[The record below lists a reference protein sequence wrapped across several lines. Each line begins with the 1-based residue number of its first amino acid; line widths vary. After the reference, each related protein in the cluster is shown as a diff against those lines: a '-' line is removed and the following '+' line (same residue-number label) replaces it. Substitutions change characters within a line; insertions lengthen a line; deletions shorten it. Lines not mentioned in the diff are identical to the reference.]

1 MDGRRELDGSSQGGQ
16 GYRWPFG
23 PPGTARP
30 EPGLA
35 RARMDR
41 ARPGTNRLTG
51 RAVLPAVPRSRPK
64 HEPTGLFR
72 VVPAQKARCLHR
84 ARAVRRPHSRI
95 ELADAV
101 APPATPA
108 RRPTPP
114 PPIHARRG
122 AEPRRAW
129 WPQEGALCRCRP
141 PRRAWQSCPQ
151 APPADATT
159 PALATNGSV
168 EELASSVEWSG
179 SGAGER
185 RGEEEGERRAGT
197 ERRGARSVAAVQ
209 ES

>member
-1 MDGRRELDGSSQGGQ
+1 M
-16 GYRWPFG
+16 
-23 PPGTARP
+23 
-30 EPGLA
+30 
-35 RARMDR
+35 
-41 ARPGTNRLTG
+41 
-51 RAVLPAVPRSRPK
+51 
-64 HEPTGLFR
+64 LFR
-72 VVPAQKARCLHR
+72 SVGAQKARCLHY

-108 RRPTPP
+108 SRRRHARRPMPP

-129 WPQEGALCRCRP
+129 WPHEGGAVPLSP
-141 PRRAWQSCPQ
+141 PLPRRAWQSRPQ

-209 ES
+209 ESGEEGAAASRSPPQKDGGGAGRVRGRWALGRARDWQAAALGGGGWWPGGDETVRSD